1 MFAFDEWLRHRMV
14 FNIIRNVGFFRNF
27 YILRAFQNWRANVR
41 AQLFVGRQETVSA
54 SALQLLPIFGPSLQR
69 ITSALVSFSDAQRW
83 ERKPGEGGGWCLRSP
98 PARGGAGGSTLM
110 HRLSTFRTEAPC
122 MLHEFKELRQ
132 ERVREG
138 QRSFQSLV
146 ATAKQE
152 IARVEGEVQRVTEAL
167 ENDTGA
173 ELSETSRRGRW
184 RSESMTFR
192 KEATRKS
199 QARQQ
204 QVENVKLLL
213 SRFIRTLDA
222 LVVRGVLAFAGDAC
236 NIFREELRVGRKIS
250 LFNVV
255 GATDLGLHDLEDIHK
270 FFEPSVAE
278 LSGALAGVLS
288 SVFQLAAGVERISQ
302 ADSDFVERCFIPLGE
317 ILSHTLPF
325 EELYASARG
334 TLEKDYDAAMLSDT
348 VQRFKAANTMHAFA
362 SVWTENEYQ
371 KRGPTPDDFC
381 QDITGIRKWRH
392 DLSRGKN
399 VIISGMVHVDTS
411 RLKAMWLSPAVRALE
426 GLTSLLAGKFI
437 QHCKS
442 VTEWLQIHS
451 EGLQNR
457 PEELSHF
464 ATYVISTKEHT
475 DADGKMKQ
483 HYLSDISTAQ
493 NLQELLSQGGAQ
505 GPWTPGGECQEWW
518 GQTERMQ
525 TTYVESRNEALGFM
539 ESFTPEAV
547 SMLLNEAS
555 SLSQRLQS
563 VITEV
568 RNGPS
573 VRTTGQPATVLR
585 GLQSYS
591 RRIDK
596 ESELAAQLTMY
607 QTILGSERLEEMER
621 TLDGVKV
628 IIARH
633 IALWRSWEEW
643 KAFDLRLQ
651 KTNVLWG
658 DFVMNDEIDERVG
671 VLLASMSRHKL
682 EVKDEQAGHEHNTPL
697 ENSAISAMEKD
708 ALLWREHSA
717 ALRYTCSPAMQ
728 YRHWITVL
736 RKAGRPAP
744 ARLTVKNLLEWN
756 ILTHPSLVRVWTQSQ
771 REAELEEQLHSL
783 MEAVKGNDL
792 LFSDDFAYKVWS
804 CQRATN
810 VHEILLVLHQA
821 RKQLSGLSCSPHLP
835 EVFDAFQEV
844 EANILHICKT
854 LSLVADCQ
862 DTWELLA
869 KIFSHQAYFD
879 YAPGAG
885 LAFKTVTQ
893 SWNTLVVSMSEA
905 PGVYRCCKCTTL
917 EECERLQQELSKL
930 TKRCSGILQGMRE
943 TFPRL
948 YFADNVSL
956 IHVAA
961 SISPKDIDFA
971 QLESVFSG
979 LSSIS
984 FNADVEN
991 GNPDAAEK
999 WEVTAAHFQNEISLQ
1014 LEGCTLLRGELPE
1027 LWLSTIQDK
1036 LCEGIKASFEACL
1049 TGCATMKPLEWCT
1062 VFPSQSVLL
1071 VDDVV
1076 WTDTVSAVL
1085 NSMSSGNKFA
1095 VQNLFQ
1101 QATRRVEGIRKTIH
1115 SLMFEVGHNMT
1126 QNEIQAC
1133 LRSQRAL
1140 FVAGIEHRDFADSLN
1155 GSQISGIDD
1164 YEWLKQMRYYWDIE
1178 TKGCSVHTGLLSRVE
1193 YGFECLGDSVSDL
1206 ISHSRSQLLNV
1217 ASLTGQSPFICL
1229 RNCSVRPVISRSLA
1243 AAYGQYCPE
1252 VRCMEDTDMS
1262 SLGRVLNGI
1271 ATTAAWVCFY
1281 NIDALACG
1289 VVSQLALELNAIK
1302 MVAHLNRPHLP
1313 WGDFNCFVT
1322 TREVSHTKNIA
1333 DLASWSC
1340 RSLIVPQAKSS
1351 TILEAALGAYGFPEP
1366 ASLASRTL
1374 LFFQSVYHCMPREKC
1389 FNHISKVVRSLVSY
1403 ISKAAQDREDV
1414 RPLLKEA
1421 VTTLWVSALE
1431 EAHQLAFWDLW
1442 QTFKMDPD
1450 TVPGDG
1456 GKPETTTARFIMENM
1471 LRTKQCVVITG
1482 APGSGKSKLIRE
1494 VTGISRIPFQKMSR
1508 NFTGHHSI
1516 GAEIAPRVLY
1526 HGAMPLEAVLGG
1538 YEASIW
1544 KDGKLADFLKTPE
1557 SPDSVNQPS
1566 AIVFDGAMCCPQV
1579 ELVLSML
1586 QDSHATLPNGEEI
1599 RQADFNKILFET
1611 TSIAGASPT
1620 MIGTVGV
1627 VHCRLDTPV
1636 LGAVVD
1642 EVCEEACQRCATSW
1656 VPQEALLSAMEC
1668 LPLIAASVK
1677 EAVPSLN
1684 GNEVAAAVR
1693 RCGYLFQ
1700 EMAVTSPDAV
1710 LVLTN
1715 EERTLFTYKIF
1726 VYSSCWA
1733 FGSSLQGSERR
1744 NVQVQILEVV
1754 PDDWAVC
1761 VPEGRSIFDDCQI
1774 DFYNFDICEW
1784 AESPDSAWSKACVNQ
1799 FGELF
1804 IPTRKA
1810 RAHTFAVRWMMD
1822 AGLIPW
1828 VSGSGLSTTS
1838 ALVRTALDGSF
1849 QGLNS
1854 REIISCRLNG
1864 KSTIKD
1870 INRILGVQMELCGSD
1885 LLRPKYGGEAVI
1897 FIEDLHLPHTECV
1910 INSNKPTQDCSEVSE
1925 WLRQLMDSSAYYVE
1939 STKRI
1944 VSKAKLILSG
1954 NMSQNASNLGFERL
1968 RRFFDLVHVDDV
1980 GEMDDATSKWIFS
1993 YFCNTRLPRFLSPNT
2008 RVSIALG
2015 AEEVLRKILEIK
2027 GPKNSY
2033 LKTAVARKVLLSIS
2047 RAASLLNEIDLLQK
2061 DNYARNFLCLW
2072 THQCFYALHED
2083 RGTDLQDSL
2092 LAAFTESA
2100 KSVALACSPNGPQPN
2115 AADVESDI
2123 RQALG
2128 LVGVTREGVVT
2139 FPLIEEIRVSI
2150 SEEVLE
2156 GAATSN
2162 VSVDRQ
2168 ALFSLLKKP
2177 HLVGHV
2183 QRIAHQLKSH
2193 PVCLLVS
2200 HTCDQKAMAISAA
2213 YLLGTRIAEVALSSS
2228 LSTEGVWETLQE
2240 ACQGGSSCAGTGTLV
2255 FVEDEACAD
2264 RDILGAIVTFFQ
2276 NDCFSHG
2283 SGAKLLLNISPAKYA
2298 EIETF
2303 HTGLLSLASVLH
2315 VHETNDNDMFQ
2326 AILDILKT
2334 SRPLVEGAVE
2344 FGWHVPSVSWSL
2356 VQIHHS
2362 AAEVWDSAFPASD
2375 ISQRSIWEC
2384 LETFEAE
2391 IGRRLYALR
2400 EKSSILHRALIRFDE
2415 ADTQAHEARKSI
2427 DQVEPRLG
2435 NVVSNSMDSVLNI
2448 SDLERLGDD
2457 LNIENFNDEIKC
2469 KKWVATM
2476 DEMMLGVDNAINV
2489 ASEKYVTS
2497 LTQVLAL
2504 AEKDIVELR
2513 SYNSPPGL
2521 VRIVVESVCVLFNV
2535 DKSWKA
2541 ARKFIA
2547 DKDESMLDRVEN
2559 FNLDGVSEATFAELD
2574 TYVSLPNFKPS
2585 AVEQV
2590 SQAAKSICEWVLA
2603 VHGYTVAT
2611 KEARESGIRT
2621 HEIRAQK
2628 ESCEDKIAQRKLA
2641 LEEITTQLSILQ
2653 HKHSQLLSQQGSLET
2668 ERESL
2673 NHKVEVL
2680 RRFLQ
2685 DFRPQAKQWQEE
2697 YVDIMSSLNES
2708 LGSSI
2713 LMSAYMV
2720 YCSAMLPEQRSRCV
2734 AKWTAILEA
2743 QGIKSGPVFDVV
2755 SHSAKQQHLT
2765 HLAWA
2770 SEMHN
2775 IDCENMILLDLSNRD
2790 RHRVALLVDPDGL
2803 AMTMVEGL
2811 YPGLAWQHAAA
2822 DSHIGT
2828 GSSGLG
2834 AALKTITSGTN
2845 VLLEINKLTPDMVGD
2860 LRASCA
2866 AEENG
2871 GKLVLFTR
2879 SQALPLFPSAH
2890 EDVAII
2896 NCERDHRAV
2905 AKTLLRA
2912 AVQTANGETHAAANR
2927 LTEALG
2933 GLESGHRE
2941 RQSEIL
2947 SKLCEDNGS
2956 ASWLSLER
2964 LNALIDM
2971 KSKEIALVDKINS
2984 TKSDLVE
2991 HRLHEKRWAP
3001 IAEMLKDLYFRFR
3014 QSQLVLLSE
3023 VPVCPLWQY
3032 EKICSRIIEAVSCEG
3047 NEEPL
3052 EETDILAATCRRMY
3066 PQLRSRYGQ
3075 FGRVGLGLAIA
3086 SQLLISGDSA
3096 SAAECAFLED
3106 SLMQTSS
3113 TPEAA
3118 VQSLERYPGSVFHGH
3133 LDEIREYVDSV
3144 EDVDVSGVSSP
3155 RLHISFRG
3163 RPILE
3168 NFSDF
3173 HRTVLVATCFKSFGY
3188 LAAEWFVKQA
3198 VRPESEPDQS
3208 TSLCDAA
3215 LVFSPDVPIFI
3226 YGCEGESCARP
3237 LEYAGKLFKRL
3248 QAPYS
3253 PYFGVVF
3260 HSIGLGTYS
3269 GLKESLH
3276 DARKKGKWLVILEA
3290 DTNPVRCNALVRELS
3305 SLAKGAPGHE
3315 LFKVWICAQGEHLG
3329 SCPLNLFCRS
3339 SVFAL
3344 EPLSNAHQGV
3354 VRAFDSLE
3362 GENRKMMSL
3371 DGEEP
3376 AAWRK
3381 HAFGLSLLNAVLKM
3395 RHSYGDLGYHGHV
3408 TWSDQD
3414 FMSELDVCRVLF
3426 APKMFPETT
3435 KPHLFDYTAINSL
3448 IMDTLSPVLEN
3459 TWDQR
3464 CCRSLI
3470 DKFIT
3475 HDILTPSYIV
3485 CDPSQALGTMPPLD
3499 DVVKI
3504 RDFIQTVIA
3513 SVDDQEVFS
3522 SVSSDLQTQVR
3533 GAKFSKRVLES
3544 RHSMEFSWPLRR
3556 SVDVERLATIL
3567 EDVLE
3572 RVDGILRELE
3582 EEVTPCT
3589 ELLSPSGDREGAP
3602 ADPFRKQIEASILRE
3617 ISEFRHQLLGLRQTA
3632 SSIQGH
3638 MVDYRLPRLLSQ
3650 AAHYLLSDRLPVGS
3664 APGPKDYHSLGD
3676 FLRHIGTKSR
3686 LLTLWLGQERPAI
3699 NLGMFSEPDVL
3710 IAEFKQV
3717 YAEASGCTPQ
3727 EVLLSAR
3734 ILDRR
3739 ETSREYFVG
3748 QDATGGARPADEGG
3762 EPAEE
3767 QWSMPIDGVH
3777 LCGALWDQTN
3787 KYLTDV
3793 KGSTLITKL
3802 PNILLSFSRER
3813 PEQDLNH
3820 YVCPVYVAMRPQ
3832 SSGPP
3837 TVLWNLEMKSRR
3849 NVDFWLR
3856 KGVAAYAVA

>member
-1 MFAFDEWLRHRMV
+1 
-14 FNIIRNVGFFRNF
+14 
-27 YILRAFQNWRANVR
+27 
-41 AQLFVGRQETVSA
+41 
-54 SALQLLPIFGPSLQR
+54 
-69 ITSALVSFSDAQRW
+69 
-83 ERKPGEGGGWCLRSP
+83 
-98 PARGGAGGSTLM
+98 
-110 HRLSTFRTEAPC
+110 
-122 MLHEFKELRQ
+122 
-132 ERVREG
+132 
-138 QRSFQSLV
+138 
-146 ATAKQE
+146 
-152 IARVEGEVQRVTEAL
+152 
-167 ENDTGA
+167 
-173 ELSETSRRGRW
+173 
-184 RSESMTFR
+184 
-192 KEATRKS
+192 
-199 QARQQ
+199 
-204 QVENVKLLL
+204 
-213 SRFIRTLDA
+213 
-222 LVVRGVLAFAGDAC
+222 
-236 NIFREELRVGRKIS
+236 
-250 LFNVV
+250 
-255 GATDLGLHDLEDIHK
+255 
-270 FFEPSVAE
+270 
-278 LSGALAGVLS
+278 
-288 SVFQLAAGVERISQ
+288 
-302 ADSDFVERCFIPLGE
+302 
-317 ILSHTLPF
+317 
-325 EELYASARG
+325 
-334 TLEKDYDAAMLSDT
+334 
-348 VQRFKAANTMHAFA
+348 
-362 SVWTENEYQ
+362 
-371 KRGPTPDDFC
+371 
-381 QDITGIRKWRH
+381 
-392 DLSRGKN
+392 
-399 VIISGMVHVDTS
+399 
-411 RLKAMWLSPAVRALE
+411 
-426 GLTSLLAGKFI
+426 
-437 QHCKS
+437 
-442 VTEWLQIHS
+442 
-451 EGLQNR
+451 
-457 PEELSHF
+457 
-464 ATYVISTKEHT
+464 
-475 DADGKMKQ
+475 
-483 HYLSDISTAQ
+483 
-493 NLQELLSQGGAQ
+493 
-505 GPWTPGGECQEWW
+505 
-518 GQTERMQ
+518 
-525 TTYVESRNEALGFM
+525 
-539 ESFTPEAV
+539 
-547 SMLLNEAS
+547 
-555 SLSQRLQS
+555 
-563 VITEV
+563 
-568 RNGPS
+568 
-573 VRTTGQPATVLR
+573 
-585 GLQSYS
+585 
-591 RRIDK
+591 
-596 ESELAAQLTMY
+596 
-607 QTILGSERLEEMER
+607 
-621 TLDGVKV
+621 
-628 IIARH
+628 
-633 IALWRSWEEW
+633 
-643 KAFDLRLQ
+643 
-651 KTNVLWG
+651 
-658 DFVMNDEIDERVG
+658 
-671 VLLASMSRHKL
+671 
-682 EVKDEQAGHEHNTPL
+682 
-697 ENSAISAMEKD
+697 
-708 ALLWREHSA
+708 
-717 ALRYTCSPAMQ
+717 
-728 YRHWITVL
+728 
-736 RKAGRPAP
+736 
-744 ARLTVKNLLEWN
+744 
-756 ILTHPSLVRVWTQSQ
+756 
-771 REAELEEQLHSL
+771 
-783 MEAVKGNDL
+783 
-792 LFSDDFAYKVWS
+792 
-804 CQRATN
+804 
-810 VHEILLVLHQA
+810 
-821 RKQLSGLSCSPHLP
+821 
-835 EVFDAFQEV
+835 
-844 EANILHICKT
+844 
-854 LSLVADCQ
+854 
-862 DTWELLA
+862 
-869 KIFSHQAYFD
+869 
-879 YAPGAG
+879 
-885 LAFKTVTQ
+885 
-893 SWNTLVVSMSEA
+893 
-905 PGVYRCCKCTTL
+905 
-917 EECERLQQELSKL
+917 
-930 TKRCSGILQGMRE
+930 
-943 TFPRL
+943 
-948 YFADNVSL
+948 
-956 IHVAA
+956 
-961 SISPKDIDFA
+961 
-971 QLESVFSG
+971 
-979 LSSIS
+979 
-984 FNADVEN
+984 
-991 GNPDAAEK
+991 
-999 WEVTAAHFQNEISLQ
+999 
-1014 LEGCTLLRGELPE
+1014 
-1027 LWLSTIQDK
+1027 
-1036 LCEGIKASFEACL
+1036 
-1049 TGCATMKPLEWCT
+1049 
-1062 VFPSQSVLL
+1062 
-1071 VDDVV
+1071 
-1076 WTDTVSAVL
+1076 
-1085 NSMSSGNKFA
+1085 
-1095 VQNLFQ
+1095 
-1101 QATRRVEGIRKTIH
+1101 
-1115 SLMFEVGHNMT
+1115 
-1126 QNEIQAC
+1126 
-1133 LRSQRAL
+1133 
-1140 FVAGIEHRDFADSLN
+1140 
-1155 GSQISGIDD
+1155 
-1164 YEWLKQMRYYWDIE
+1164 MRYYWNIE
-1178 TKGCSVHTGLLSRVE
+1178 TKGCTVHTGLLSRVE

-1217 ASLTGQSPFICL
+1217 ASLTGQSPFMCL

-1262 SLGRVLNGI
+1262 ALGRVLDGI
-1271 ATTAAWVCFY
+1271 ASTAAWVCFY
-1281 NIDALACG
+1281 NIDVLTSG
-1289 VVSQLALELNAIK
+1289 VISQLALELNAIK
-1302 MVAHLNRPHLP
+1302 MAAHLDRPHLP

-1322 TREVSHTKNIA
+1322 TREVSQANNIA

-1340 RSLIVPQAKSS
+1340 RSLIVPQAKSG

-1366 ASLASRTL
+1366 AALASRTL
-1374 LFFQSVYHCMPREKC
+1374 LFFQSVHHSMPREKC
-1389 FNHISKVVRSLVSY
+1389 FIHISKVVRSLVSY
-1403 ISKAAQDREDV
+1403 VSKAAQDREDV

-1421 VTTLWVSALE
+1421 VSTLWVSALE

-1442 QTFKMDPD
+1442 QTFQMDPD
-1450 TVPGDG
+1450 TVQGDG
-1456 GKPETTTARFIMENM
+1456 GERRATTARSNMENM

-1482 APGSGKSKLIRE
+1482 APGSGKSKLIRD
-1494 VTGISRIPFQKMSR
+1494 VTGIGRIPFQKMSR

-1516 GAEIAPRVLY
+1516 GAEVAPRVLY

-1538 YEASIW
+1538 YTGSIW

-1557 SPDSVNQPS
+1557 SPDSANQPS

-1611 TSIAGASPT
+1611 TSIAGASPS

-1627 VHCRLDTPV
+1627 VHCHLDIPILET
-1636 LGAVVD
+1636 VVD

-1656 VPQEALLSAMEC
+1656 APQEAILSAMRC
-1668 LPLIAASVK
+1668 LPLMAASVR
-1677 EAVPSLN
+1677 EAVPKLT
-1684 GNEVAAAVR
+1684 GIDVAAAVR

-1700 EMAVTSPDAV
+1700 EMVVTSPDAV
-1710 LVLTN
+1710 LVLTQ
-1715 EERTLFTYKIF
+1715 EERALFAYKIF

-1733 FGSSLQGSERR
+1733 FGSSLQETERR
-1744 NVQVQILEVV
+1744 NIQVQILEAV

-1761 VPEGRSIFDDCQI
+1761 VPEGRSLFDDCQI
-1774 DFYNFDICEW
+1774 DFHNFNICER

-1799 FGELF
+1799 FGELL

-1810 RAHTFAVRWMMD
+1810 RTHTFAVSWMMD

-1838 ALVRTALDGSF
+1838 ALVRTALDGSL
-1849 QGLNS
+1849 QGLKS
-1854 REIISCRLNG
+1854 RDVISCRLNG

-1870 INRILGVQMELCGSD
+1870 INRILGVQMEMCGSD

-1910 INSNKPTQDCSEVSE
+1910 INSNKPAQACSEVSE

-1954 NMSQNASNLGFERL
+1954 NVRQDASNLGFERL

-1993 YFCNTRLPRFLSPNT
+1993 YFCDTRLPRSLSLDT

-2015 AEEVLRKILEIK
+2015 AEEVLRKVLEMR
-2027 GPKNSY
+2027 GPNNSS

-2047 RAASLLNEIDLLQK
+2047 RAASLLNEIDLLQS
-2061 DNYARNFLCLW
+2061 DSYARNFLCLW

-2083 RGTDLQDSL
+2083 RGTDPQHSL
-2092 LAAFTESA
+2092 LPAFIDTA

-2128 LVGVTREGVVT
+2128 LVGVTQEGVVT
-2139 FPLIEEIRVSI
+2139 FPLIEDIRVSI
-2150 SEEVLE
+2150 GEEVLE
-2156 GAATSN
+2156 RAATLN

-2193 PVCLLVS
+2193 PVCLMVS
-2200 HTCDQKAMAISAA
+2200 HTCDQKAMAVSAA
-2213 YLLGTRIAEVALSSS
+2213 YLLGTRIVEVALSSS
-2228 LSTEGVWETLQE
+2228 LSAEGVWETLHE
-2240 ACQGGSSCAGTGTLV
+2240 ACQGGSYTGAGTLV
-2255 FVEDEACAD
+2255 FVEDEASAD

-2315 VHETNDNDMFQ
+2315 VHEANDNEMFQ

-2356 VQIHHS
+2356 VQIHLC
-2362 AAEVWDSAFPASD
+2362 ATEVWDSAFPASD

-2400 EKSSILHRALIRFDE
+2400 EKSSILHRALSRFDE

-2476 DEMMLGVDNAINV
+2476 NEMMLGVDNAINA

-2521 VRIVVESVCVLFNV
+2521 VRIVVESVCVLFDV

-2547 DKDESMLDRVEN
+2547 DKDGSMLDRVEN
-2559 FNLDGVSEATFAELD
+2559 FNLDGVSEATFTVLD

-2611 KEARESGIRT
+2611 KEARESGIRM

-2628 ESCEDKIAQRKLA
+2628 ESCEDKIAQRNLA

-2668 ERESL
+2668 ERGSL
-2673 NHKVEVL
+2673 SHKVEVL

-2697 YVDIMSSLNES
+2697 YVDIMNSLNES

-2734 AKWTAILEA
+2734 AKWTAILDA

-2803 AMTMVEGL
+2803 ATTMVEGL
-2811 YPGLAWQHAAA
+2811 YPGLAWQHEAA
-2822 DSHIGT
+2822 DTHTDT
-2828 GSSGLG
+2828 GSCGLG
-2834 AALKTITSGTN
+2834 AALKSIASGTN

-2860 LRASCA
+2860 LRAGCA

-2896 NCERDHRAV
+2896 NCERDHSAV
-2905 AKTLLRA
+2905 ANTLLRA
-2912 AVQTANGETHAAANR
+2912 AVRTANGASHAVANR
-2927 LTEALG
+2927 LTESLG
-2933 GLESGHRE
+2933 GLESRHRE
-2941 RQSEIL
+2941 GQSEIL
-2947 SKLCEDNGS
+2947 SKLCEDDGS
-2956 ASWLSLER
+2956 ASWLSLGR

-2971 KSKEIALVDKINS
+2971 KCKEITLVDEINS

-2991 HRLHEKRWAP
+2991 HSLHEKRWAS

-3032 EKICSRIIEAVSCEG
+3032 EKICSRIIEAVSCESS
-3047 NEEPL
+3047 EEPL
-3052 EETDILAATCRRMY
+3052 EETDILATTCRRMY

-3113 TPEAA
+3113 TPEEAM
-3118 VQSLERYPGSVFHGH
+3118 QSLEGYPGSVFHGH
-3133 LDEIREYVDSV
+3133 TDEIREYVDNV
-3144 EDVDVSGVSSP
+3144 EEVDISGVSSP
-3155 RLHISFRG
+3155 QLHISFRG
-3163 RPILE
+3163 RPIL
-3168 NFSDF
+3168 NSFSDF
-3173 HRTVLVATCFKSFGY
+3173 HRIVLVATCFKRFGY

-3198 VRPESEPDQS
+3198 VRPETEPDQS

-3215 LVFSPDVPIFI
+3215 SVFSPEVPIFI
-3226 YGCEGESCARP
+3226 YGCEGENCARP
-3237 LEYAGKLFKRL
+3237 LEYAGKLFKKL
-3248 QAPYS
+3248 EAPYS
-3253 PYFGVVF
+3253 PHFGVVF

-3276 DARKKGKWLVILEA
+3276 DAWKKGKWLVILEA
-3290 DTNPVRCNALVRELS
+3290 DTNPGRCTALVRELS
-3305 SLAKGAPGHE
+3305 SLSKGAPGHE
-3315 LFKVWICAQGEHLG
+3315 LFKVWICAQGERLG
-3329 SCPLNLFCRS
+3329 SCPLDLFCRS

-3344 EPLSNAHQGV
+3344 EPLSSAHQGV

-3371 DGEEP
+3371 EGEEP

-3485 CDPSQALGTMPPLD
+3485 CHPSQALGTMPPLD
-3499 DVVKI
+3499 DVVEI
-3504 RDFIQTVIA
+3504 RDFIETVIA
-3513 SVDDQEVFS
+3513 SVDDQEAFS

-3533 GAKFSKRVLES
+3533 GAKFSKRALERRYS
-3544 RHSMEFSWPLRR
+3544 KEFSWPLRR

-3567 EDVLE
+3567 EDILV
-3572 RVDGILRELE
+3572 RVDVTLRELE
-3582 EEVTPCT
+3582 EEVPSCT
-3589 ELLSPSGDREGAP
+3589 ELLSPSEDCEGGP
-3602 ADPFRKQIEASILRE
+3602 ADPFRKQIEAAILRE
-3617 ISEFRHQLLGLRQTA
+3617 ISEFRHQLLDLRQTA

-3638 MVDYRLPRLLSQ
+3638 MVNYRLPRLLSQ

-3664 APGPKDYHSLGD
+3664 APGPKDFHSLGD

-3686 LLTLWLGQERPAI
+3686 LLKLWLGQERPAI

-3710 IAEFKQV
+3710 IAEFKQA
-3717 YAEASGCTPQ
+3717 YAKASGCTPQ
-3727 EVLLSAR
+3727 EVLLSALIR
-3734 ILDRR
+3734 DSR
-3739 ETSREYFVG
+3739 ETSGEYFVG
-3748 QDATGGARPADEGG
+3748 QDATGGARPADEGR

-3802 PNILLSFSRER
+3802 PYVILSFSRER

-3820 YVCPVYVAMRPQ
+3820 YICPVYVAMRPQ

-3837 TVLWNLEMKSRR
+3837 CVLWNLEMKSRR
-3849 NVDFWLR
+3849 NIDFWLR